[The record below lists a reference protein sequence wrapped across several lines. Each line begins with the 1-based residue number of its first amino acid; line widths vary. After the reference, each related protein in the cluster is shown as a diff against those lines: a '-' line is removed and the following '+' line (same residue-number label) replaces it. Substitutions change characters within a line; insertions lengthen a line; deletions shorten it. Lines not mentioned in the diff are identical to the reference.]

1 MKMNTLEKLHACL
14 ENLEPQVEIPEETRK
29 LAEASVIRML
39 EQSR

>member
-14 ENLEPQVEIPEETRK
+14 ETLEPQVEISEKTRR